1 MKKKVMSVLLSTAMA
16 AALMAGCGSSAGK
29 KSSAAGEEKSAKGS
43 KTVTMM
49 CWYAEDDMQRV
60 IDAINEQLGG
70 EYQVEYTYIANSDYN
85 NVLSTQLAAGEGPDV
100 IADGANFP
108 ARIKAGNIKDI
119 TGTGLTD
126 GFSK

>member
-16 AALMAGCGSSAGK
+16 AALMAGCGSSTGK

-60 IDAINEQLGG
+60 IDAINEQLGC
-70 EYQVEYTYIANSDYN
+70 
-85 NVLSTQLAAGEGPDV
+85 
-100 IADGANFP
+100 
-108 ARIKAGNIKDI
+108 
-119 TGTGLTD
+119 
-126 GFSK
+126 